1 MFDKPFD
8 LEIVTPERIMFKARA
23 TSVSA
28 PGVEGN
34 FQVLFRHAPLL
45 TTLDVGKIKLLTAEG
60 KELLFATSGGFVE
73 VRHNLVVVLVETA
86 ERAEEIDVER
96 AKASRERAERRLKE
110 RDEKT
115 DAARAEA
122 SLRRAMNRLRVA
134 GQA

>member
-8 LEIVTPERIMFKARA
+8 LEIITPERVMFSERA

-34 FQVLFRHAPLL
+34 FQVLFHHAPFL
-45 TTLDVGKIKLLTAEG
+45 TTLDIGKIKLQTADG
-60 KELLFATSGGFVE
+60 KEMFFATSGGFVE
-73 VRHNLVVVLVETA
+73 VRDDRVVLLVETA
-86 ERAEEIDVER
+86 ERADEIDVER
-96 AKASRERAERRLKE
+96 ANASRRRAEQRLKE

-115 DAARAEA
+115 DATRAEA